1 MPDDVHFICRQ
12 GDGHR
17 MVDREQGTWESGD
30 WNVSDGSADRLI
42 GGRLYLHERQDERAW
57 HGGTI
62 ESWRPVEGVPG
73 RKIFTYRVD
82 GPFRITHREGWAQ
95 EVAYVRR

>member
-17 MVDREQGTWESGD
+17 MIDRELSTWESGQWTVGD
-30 WNVSDGSADRLI
+30 ATADRLI

-57 HGGTI
+57 HGGII
-62 ESWRPVEGVPG
+62 EAWRPVEGNPS

-82 GPFRITHREGWAQ
+82 GPFRVLHREGWAQ
-95 EVAYVRR
+95 EISLVRR